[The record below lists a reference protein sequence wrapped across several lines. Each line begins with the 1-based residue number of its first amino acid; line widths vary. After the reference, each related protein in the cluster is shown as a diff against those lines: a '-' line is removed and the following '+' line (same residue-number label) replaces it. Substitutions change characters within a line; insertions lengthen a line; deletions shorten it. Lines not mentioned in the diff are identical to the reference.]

1 MTKKHRL
8 LLCILSSLVAFG
20 GFTVCGLSQPA
31 ARMLHKWYN
40 GTIWIFMF
48 FFISLMFMALR
59 ARLLRSAWVIPLC
72 VLLSFPSASLAYLAY
87 FGLFEPSR
95 LLNALTQV
103 GFFQF
108 TFHASHPFTCNFS
121 CLALR
126 RSSGLAISNYE
137 PHIAEMDAICR
148 LAGEECI
155 EC

>member
-1 MTKKHRL
+1 MTKNHRL
-8 LLCILSSLVAFG
+8 LLCILSSLLAFG

-95 LLNALTQV
+95 LNALTQV

-108 TFHASHPFTCNFS
+108 TFMLLILSPAISLVWLFG
-121 CLALR
+121 
-126 RSSGLAISNYE
+126 GLAGSLFLIMSRILLKWTPSADWPAKN
-137 PHIAEMDAICR
+137 A
-148 LAGEECI
+148 
-155 EC
+155 

>member
-1 MTKKHRL
+1 L
-8 LLCILSSLVAFG
+8 DIYV
-20 GFTVCGLSQPA
+20 
-31 ARMLHKWYN
+31 
-40 GTIWIFMF
+40 

-108 TFHASHPFTCNFS
+108 TFMLLILSPAISLVWLFG
-121 CLALR
+121 
-126 RSSGLAISNYE
+126 GLAGSLFPNYE

-148 LAGEECI
+148 LAGEVCI

>member
-8 LLCILSSLVAFG
+8 LLCILSSLLAFG

-103 GFFQF
+103 GLFQF
-108 TFHASHPFTCNFS
+108 TFMLLILSPAISLVWLFG
-121 CLALR
+121 
-126 RSSGLAISNYE
+126 GLAGSLFLIMSRILLKWTPSADWPAKN
-137 PHIAEMDAICR
+137 A
-148 LAGEECI
+148 
-155 EC
+155 